1 MVLGGTHQHNDWNTN
16 PSDEDRDFIWK
27 GCHKL
32 IPSLKG
38 AKHIKDWVGLRPSRN
53 PVRIERDRV
62 HREGRSYEVTK
73 WSTLYVWIILN
84 FQL

>member
-27 GCHKL
+27 GCHEL

-38 AKHIKDWVGLRPSRN
+38 AKYIKDWVGLRPSRN

-62 HREGRSYEVTK
+62 HHDGRSYEVTNGPPCM
-73 WSTLYVWIILN
+73 S
-84 FQL
+84 